1 VKTLSQYYPE
11 ITLYR
16 VIGPPAI
23 LIILA
28 YTGILITLPKL
39 REIIPQLKLRIGRI
53 LLCLLVLVL
62 TLVLTL
68 GTQLL

>member
-1 VKTLSQYYPE
+1 M
-11 ITLYR
+11 

>member
-39 REIIPQLKLRIGRI
+39 REIIPQLRIGRI
-53 LLCLLVLVL
+53 LPCLLVLVL
-62 TLVLTL
+62 TLVQAL

>member
-39 REIIPQLKLRIGRI
+39 REIIPRLKIGRI

>member
-1 VKTLSQYYPE
+1 
-11 ITLYR
+11 LYR

-28 YTGILITLPKL
+28 YTGILITLLKL
-39 REIIPQLKLRIGRI
+39 REIIPQLRIGRI

>member
-1 VKTLSQYYPE
+1 
-11 ITLYR
+11 LYR

-39 REIIPQLKLRIGRI
+39 REIIPQLRIGRI

-62 TLVLTL
+62 TLVQAL

>member
-1 VKTLSQYYPE
+1 MKTLSQYYPE

-39 REIIPQLKLRIGRI
+39 REIIPQLRIGRI

-62 TLVLTL
+62 TLVQAL

>member
-1 VKTLSQYYPE
+1 MKTLSQYYPE

-28 YTGILITLPKL
+28 YTGILITLPKS
-39 REIIPQLKLRIGRI
+39 REIIPQLRIGRI

-62 TLVLTL
+62 TLVQAL

>member
-1 VKTLSQYYPE
+1 MKTLSQYYPG

-39 REIIPQLKLRIGRI
+39 REIIPQ
-53 LLCLLVLVL
+53 
-62 TLVLTL
+62 
-68 GTQLL
+68 